1 MSFGAGKKI
10 IQKTSAGLAIHNDFV
25 HFVELDENGEITRKA
40 SAALPEGCVVHG
52 QIKDFDGLGETFKAL
67 VKKTGKIRQ
76 PVTIGL
82 PSGDTV
88 IRRPL
93 SFPRMSIEDIR
104 STIDLNFEE
113 YFTTRADT
121 IFDAVI
127 IRTPS
132 DTGDK
137 DTISVLAAT
146 TKKSL
151 VDKILDLLKKAD
163 IPAGA
168 VEPLNFAMLRY
179 FPEIK
184 EGLSIIASPH
194 NIIATWDGCGI
205 FFRVVNNLNNF
216 QDVLNTMQ
224 FLSTQYRQAQVSKI
238 ILAHVNFQLSTDSR
252 MEIINNND
260 PFFSAIGLAMRE
272 DSESG
277 LDLRP
282 AEYVELERRRY
293 SFNPN
298 RLALWGLLAGFLMM
312 SLGTISY
319 AFMTMN
325 SLTEKIDSLRGNLGS
340 LTAQRQR
347 LERENSQLEAQ
358 RKQTEKILDFLKG
371 DIPVLEILNALEVN
385 IPDGVKY
392 DNADFVLGPLGG
404 VNVVVDGKARSD
416 KEIIAMTEGL
426 KESGLFDSVM
436 LPVSQKDQLQ
446 RKVFKVV
453 LRVKDILV
461 MKTEETSH
469 GK

>member
-1 MSFGAGKKI
+1 MAFGAGKKI
-10 IQKTSAGLAIHNDFV
+10 VQKNSAGLAIHDDFV
-25 HFVELDENGEITRKA
+25 HFVEIDENGEITRKA
-40 SAALPEGCVVHG
+40 SAALPEGCVVNG
-52 QIKDFDGLGETFKAL
+52 QIKDFNGLGETFKAL

-88 IRRPL
+88 IRRPIN
-93 SFPRMSIEDIR
+93 FPRMSIEDIR

-113 YFTTRADT
+113 YFTSRTDT

-127 IRTPS
+127 IKTPS
-132 DTGDK
+132 DSNDK
-137 DTISVLAAT
+137 DKISVLAAT
-146 TKKSL
+146 AKKSL
-151 VDKILDLLKKAD
+151 VDRILDLAKKAD

-168 VEPLNFAMLRY
+168 VEPLNFAMLRAI
-179 FPEIK
+179 PEVRDELCIV
-184 EGLSIIASPH
+184 ASPH

-205 FFRVVNNLNNF
+205 FFRVVNNLGNF

-224 FLSTQYRQAQVSKI
+224 FLGTQYRQTRVTKI
-238 ILAHVNFQLSTDSR
+238 ILAHINFQLSTDSG
-252 MEIINNND
+252 MTIAKVDD
-260 PFFSAIGLAMRE
+260 PFFSALGLAMRE
-272 DSESG
+272 GPEDG

-282 AEYVELERRRY
+282 AEFVELERRRY

-312 SLGTISY
+312 SAGTISY
-319 AFMTMN
+319 TFMTIQN
-325 SLTEKIDSLRGNLGS
+325 LRQSIEDMRDNVGS
-340 LTAQRQR
+340 ITSRRQN
-347 LERENSQLEAQ
+347 LERQNSELESK

-385 IPDGVKY
+385 MPEGVKY
-392 DNADFVLGPLGG
+392 DNADFTLGPMGG

-416 KEIIAMTEGL
+416 KEIIDMTEGL
-426 KESGLFDSVM
+426 KDSGLFESVL
-436 LPVSQKDQLQ
+436 LPVSQRDQLQ
-446 RKVFKVV
+446 RRVFKLI

-461 MKTEETSH
+461 MKTEESSR